1 VITYNY
7 ATYGQRFIAA
17 LIDFCL
23 TWVAAAILFSFSFA
37 LLFSDAIRPLAIVLM
52 AISVL
57 WIPAMIIYNAII
69 RQGKSGQ
76 TIGKSKMRIR
86 LIREDSGAPIGVGYA
101 FLRGLAAYA
110 LNSITGGIFFIVD
123 ILFPAF
129 DTKKQRVIDKMLQ
142 TVVISEDQIVSTSV
156 SGEPL
161 PPPEYA

>member
-1 VITYNY
+1 
-7 ATYGQRFIAA
+7 
-17 LIDFCL
+17 
-23 TWVAAAILFSFSFA
+23 
-37 LLFSDAIRPLAIVLM
+37 
-52 AISVL
+52 
-57 WIPAMIIYNAII
+57 
-69 RQGKSGQ
+69 
-76 TIGKSKMRIR
+76 

-129 DTKKQRVIDKMLQ
+129 DAKKQRVIDKMLQ

-156 SGEPL
+156 PGKPL

>member
-1 VITYNY
+1 MNTYNY
-7 ATYGQRFIAA
+7 ATYGKRFIAA

-23 TWVAAAILFSFSFA
+23 TWVAAAILFTFSFA

-52 AISVL
+52 FVSVL
-57 WIPAMIIYNAII
+57 WIPAMVIYNAII

-86 LIREDSGAPIGVGYA
+86 LIKEDSGAPIGVGYA
-101 FLRGLAAYA
+101 FLRGLTAYA
-110 LNSITGGIFFIVD
+110 LNSITGGIFLIVD
-123 ILFPAF
+123 LLFPAF
-129 DTKKQRVIDKMLQ
+129 DSKKQRVIDKMLQ

>member
-1 VITYNY
+1 MTTYNY
-7 ATYGQRFIAA
+7 ASYGKRFMAA

-23 TWVAAAILFSFSFA
+23 TWVAATILFTLSFA
-37 LLFSDAIRPLAIVLM
+37 FLFSDAIRPLAIVLM

-101 FLRGLAAYA
+101 FLRGLAAYSI
-110 LNSITGGIFFIVD
+110 NSITGGIFFLVD

-129 DTKKQRVIDKMLQ
+129 DSKKQRVIDKMLQ
-142 TVVISEDQIVSTSV
+142 TIVISEDQFVGTSV
-156 SGEPL
+156 QGEQL
-161 PPPEYA
+161 PPPDYA

>member
-1 VITYNY
+1 MITYNY
-7 ATYGQRFIAA
+7 ASYGKRFMAA

-23 TWVAAAILFSFSFA
+23 TWVAAAILFAFSFA

-52 AISVL
+52 AVSAL
-57 WIPAMIIYNAII
+57 WIPTMIIYNAII

-86 LIREDSGAPIGVGYA
+86 LIKEDSGTPIGVGYA

-110 LNSITGGIFFIVD
+110 LNSITGGIFWIVD

-129 DTKKQRVIDKMLQ
+129 DSKKQRVIDKMLQ

>member
-1 VITYNY
+1 MITYNY

>member
-1 VITYNY
+1 MITYNY

-23 TWVAAAILFSFSFA
+23 TWVAAAILFTFSFA

>member
-1 VITYNY
+1 MTTYNY
-7 ATYGQRFIAA
+7 ASYGKRFIAA

-23 TWVAAAILFSFSFA
+23 TWVAAAILFTFSFA
-37 LLFSDAIRPLAIVLM
+37 FLFSDAIRPLAIVLM
-52 AISVL
+52 AVSVL

-129 DTKKQRVIDKMLQ
+129 DSKKQRVIDKMLQ
-142 TVVISEDQIVSTSV
+142 TVVISEDQFVGTSV
-156 SGEPL
+156 QGEQL
-161 PPPEYA
+161 PPPDYA

>member
-1 VITYNY
+1 M
-7 ATYGQRFIAA
+7 
-17 LIDFCL
+17 
-23 TWVAAAILFSFSFA
+23 
-37 LLFSDAIRPLAIVLM
+37 VLS
-52 AISVL
+52 AL

-86 LIREDSGAPIGVGYA
+86 LIKEDSGAPIGVGYA
-101 FLRGLAAYA
+101 FLRGLTAYA
-110 LNSITGGIFFIVD
+110 LNSITGGIFLIVD
-123 ILFPAF
+123 LLFPAF
-129 DTKKQRVIDKMLQ
+129 DSKKQRVIDKMLQ

>member
-1 VITYNY
+1 MITYNY
-7 ATYGQRFIAA
+7 ATYGKRFIAA

-23 TWVAAAILFSFSFA
+23 TWVAAAILFTFSFA

-52 AISVL
+52 VVSVL

-101 FLRGLAAYA
+101 FLRGLTAYA

-129 DTKKQRVIDKMLQ
+129 DAKKQRVIDKMLQ